1 MRCLVT
7 GSLFLRTAA
16 LLGLLGLALG
26 FTPSIQASLAR
37 RTATGCEP
45 GSVKP
50 LVSPDNTYAFDARGV
65 VGVYR
70 KPGARAFAR
79 FGARNANGVRT
90 VFAGVD
96 AVLGAR
102 CRAAWFRVLLPM
114 KPNGSTGY
122 VRATRVKVRIVRS
135 RVVIDLSSRRVAE
148 YDSGRLALT
157 TTAAIGAPATPTPL
171 GRLYINQRFRDDPNG
186 PYGWAAIGIS
196 AFSEVLT
203 GWPKAA
209 PSRSMGRTV
218 RRCSVSASRTAA
230 FASRT
235 RQSGESGGS
244 LRPELRF

>member
-1 MRCLVT
+1 MT

-26 FTPSIQASLAR
+26 FTHSIQASLAQ

-50 LVSPDNTYAFDARGV
+50 LVSPDKTYAFDARGV

-70 KPGARAFAR
+70 KPGGRAFAR

-90 VFAGVD
+90 VFAGID

-122 VRATRVKVRIVRS
+122 VRAPRVKVRIVRS
-135 RVVIDLSSRRVAE
+135 RVVIDLSSRRVAV
-148 YDSGRLALT
+148 YGSGRLALT
-157 TTAAIGAPATPTPL
+157 TTAAIGAPFSLSFVSKVP
-171 GRLYINQRFRDDPNG
+171 GRPPPPIVRLR
-186 PYGWAAIGIS
+186 IS
-196 AFSEVLT
+196 RVSSSIHQSLSGE
-203 GWPKAA
+203 
-209 PSRSMGRTV
+209 TV
-218 RRCSVSASRTAA
+218 RSRMVAVRRRTETRSSTTVHFADAPLPDGTAL
-230 FASRT
+230 FASAVLPHL
-235 RQSGESGGS
+235 S
-244 LRPELRF
+244 